1 MRHEIDRRTICGE
14 DIVRCEAFD
23 KIYKKVER
31 GMFVFVYRVTE
42 LLIISFQSPFS
53 LPKTEN
59 LRDDDDRK
67 RNLEKTQNLEVI
79 IV

>member
-14 DIVRCEAFD
+14 DTVRCKAFD

-31 GMFVFVYRVTE
+31 GMFVFVDLDYSLSVS
-42 LLIISFQSPFS
+42 LSPKAES
-53 LPKTEN
+53 KK
-59 LRDDDDRK
+59 LRRRHDDRK